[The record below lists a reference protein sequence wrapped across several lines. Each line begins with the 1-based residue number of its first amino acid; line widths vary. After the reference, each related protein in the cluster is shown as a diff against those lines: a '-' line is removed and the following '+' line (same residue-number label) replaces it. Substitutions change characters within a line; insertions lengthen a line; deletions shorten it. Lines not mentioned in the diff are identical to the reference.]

1 MIERNFV
8 HDQMGGHWTISVN
21 GKFFC
26 NVSDSELN
34 EASTEAER
42 EEGRHEYRERWREFS
57 SFI

>member
-26 NVSDSELN
+26 NVSDFELN
-34 EASTEAER
+34 EASAEAER
-42 EEGRHEYRERWREFS
+42 EEGKHEYREKWR
-57 SFI
+57 